1 MTLWDSVVDE
11 IFFGGRE
18 KKAMEEAAQAA
29 APEAAVAA
37 VQAAAPA
44 KPMSAWDR
52 AVDEIFFGG
61 REAAA
66 LAAAEAACEPAA
78 AEPAAA
84 AEEPAAVQETEAP
97 AVKATPL
104 KPMSAWD
111 RAVDEIFFGGR
122 EAAALAEA
130 EAATAADADEAI
142 PAETA
147 AQEAPEAADAAA
159 ADEAPA
165 EEQPFDFGAAEEK
178 LMALQHK
185 LQEMK
190 IPMVIVLE
198 GWQASGKGTI
208 AGELLEGLDP
218 RGYDVCV
225 AGQYSKDD
233 DLYPAMRRYWVNM
246 PRQGNISLFIGSW
259 YKDLCA
265 TMVKGKHPGRCARM
279 LEQIRLMEQMLLRDG
294 AIIEKFFIDVPA
306 KVQKKRLK
314 TLKDSKLTRD
324 ILTKADWAQNKHYD
338 RWQQAWQQAMD
349 DSAQPGAQWHV
360 LNGEDKKAAKRTLY
374 ETIMASMERTIALRE
389 SGDRSWDTKTLTDH
403 DPIPTEPIPE
413 LELYETDL
421 TLDREYK
428 DAVKAAQKKLHKLQY
443 ELYNRGIPV
452 VIAFEGWDAAGKGG
466 SIRRLTSTLDPRG
479 FTVVP
484 IASPT
489 AEEKEHHHMW
499 RFWKALPKK
508 GDIMIFDRTWY
519 GRAMVERLE
528 GFCTEAQWKRSYE
541 EMNLFEQDLT
551 NSGAV
556 VCKFWL
562 QISKDEQL
570 KRFNRRAANP
580 AKQWKITD
588 EDWRN
593 REKWDRYEQAINEML
608 KKTNTAY
615 APWTVVEADNKHFA
629 RVKVL
634 ETVIAAIE
642 KQLSR

>member
-18 KKAMEEAAQAA
+18 KKAMEQAA
-29 APEAAVAA
+29 AEAVP
-37 VQAAAPA
+37 AAPQAPVVKAA

-66 LAAAEAACEPAA
+66 LAAAEALQPEAA
-78 AEPAAA
+78 AEQAVEAAASAEAETVPAA
-84 AEEPAAVQETEAP
+84 PETP
-97 AVKATPL
+97 VVKAA

-122 EAAALAEA
+122 EAAALAAAEASQPDAAEA
-130 EAATAADADEAI
+130 EADEPSPADAE
-142 PAETA
+142 PAEA
-147 AQEAPEAADAAA
+147 
-159 ADEAPA
+159 APA
-165 EEQPFDFGAAEEK
+165 EAEPEAFSASDAEEK
-178 LMALQHK
+178 LMALQHR
-185 LQEMK
+185 LQELK
-190 IPMVIVLE
+190 IPVVIVVE
-198 GWQASGKGTI
+198 GLQASGKGTV

-225 AGQYSKDD
+225 NSHFTKEE
-233 DLYPAMRRYWVNM
+233 DLYPHMRRYWTRM
-246 PRQGNISLFIGSW
+246 PKQGMVTVFIGSW
-259 YKDLCA
+259 YQDLCA
-265 TMVKGKHPGRCARM
+265 MLAKGKHPKRSARR

-314 TLKDSKLTRD
+314 ELAGSKLSSHTVS
-324 ILTKADWAQNKHYD
+324 KADWAQNKHYD
-338 RWQQAWQQAMD
+338 RWQKAYQQAMD
-349 DSAQPGAQWHV
+349 ESTLPGAAWHI
-360 LNGEDKKAAKRTLY
+360 LNGEDKKAAKRAMYDTV
-374 ETIMASMERTIALRE
+374 IASLEKAIALRQ
-389 SGDRSWDTKTLTDH
+389 SGDRTWDTDTLTDH
-403 DPIPTEPIPE
+403 DPIATEPIPE

-428 DAVKAAQKKLHKLQY
+428 EAISAAQKKLHKLQY
-443 ELYNRGIPV
+443 QLDRKGIPV
-452 VIAFEGWDAAGKGG
+452 VLAFEGWDAAGKGG
-466 SIRRLTSTLDPRG
+466 SIRRLTSALDPRG

-489 AEEKEHHHMW
+489 AEEKAHHHLW

-508 GDIMIFDRTWY
+508 GKILIFDRTWY

-551 NSGAV
+551 QSGAV

-562 QISKDEQL
+562 QISPDEQL
-570 KRFNRRAANP
+570 KRFNARATNP
-580 AKQWKITD
+580 DKQWKITD

-593 REKWDRYEQAINEML
+593 REKWDLYETAINEML

-615 APWTVVEADNKHFA
+615 APWTVVEADNKHYA

-642 KQLSR
+642 KQLEAE